1 MCECMF
7 VSLSVSECH
16 MCVGAHE
23 CQKGALDPLELQ
35 SQVGAKD
42 QT

>member
-23 CQKGALDPLELQ
+23 CQKGSDTLELEL
-35 SQVGAKD
+35 
-42 QT
+42 